1 MNKNDQINM
10 KPFFSMN
17 RIRSLSIPSV
27 GLSILIILLFCCSA
41 KKQRLTVTATN
52 EISVLEERKALER
65 GKAIWYNTTLGTNGF
80 SCESC
85 HENGMDT
92 NAELYPRYKHIL
104 RTVATL
110 SMTHNFAVVRESKGK
125 PWELGS
131 EDANALVL
139 FVTSFANGK
148 PMKMTE
154 PKSIHK
160 QWIARGDSI
169 FHDVNLGANQRS
181 CATCHERIKNKNRGF
196 TEAESGPLLRG
207 VAALYPRY
215 RHELGRVVTL
225 EQQINY
231 CIETRQ
237 SGAPLPLDSEKIV
250 ALCCYLAYLSQGKKI
265 AVAQ

>member
-1 MNKNDQINM
+1 M
-10 KPFFSMN
+10 
-17 RIRSLSIPSV
+17 
-27 GLSILIILLFCCSA
+27 
-41 KKQRLTVTATN
+41 KKQRIAVIDTN
-52 EISVLEERKALER
+52 EISILAERKALDR
-65 GKAIWYNTTLGTNGF
+65 GKAIWFNTKLGANGF

-85 HENGMDT
+85 HESGMDT

-125 PWELGS
+125 PWELGG
-131 EDANALVL
+131 EDANALAL

-148 PMKMTE
+148 PMRMTE

-169 FHDVNLGANQRS
+169 FHDVNLGTNQRS
-181 CATCHERIKNKNRGF
+181 CAACHEPTKNKSREF
-196 TEAESGPLLRG
+196 AEAEKGPFLRG
-207 VAALYPRY
+207 IAARYPRY

-237 SGAPLPLDSEKIV
+237 CGAPLALDSQQIV
-250 ALCCYLAYLSQGKKI
+250 ALCCYLAHLSHGRKI
-265 AVAQ
+265 AVAK

>member
-1 MNKNDQINM
+1 
-10 KPFFSMN
+10 MN
-17 RIRSLSIPSV
+17 RLRILSIPSL
-27 GLSILIILLFCCSA
+27 GLSILFILLFCGSA
-41 KKQRLTVTATN
+41 RKQRLTVTTSD
-52 EISVLEERKALER
+52 EISVVEERKALDR
-65 GKAIWYNTTLGTNGF
+65 GKAIWYNPELGTNGF

-131 EDANALVL
+131 KDANALAL

-148 PMKMTE
+148 PMRMTE
-154 PKSIHK
+154 PKSLHK

-169 FHDVNLGANQRS
+169 FHDVNLGTNQRS
-181 CATCHERIKNKNRGF
+181 CAACHQRIKDKSREF
-196 TEAESGPLLRG
+196 AEAESGPLLRG
-207 VAALYPRY
+207 IAARYPRY

-237 SGAPLPLDSEKIV
+237 SGAPLPLDSEKMV

-265 AVAQ
+265 TVAK